1 MSLFKFD
8 EDDLFTN
15 TIKAYPEYR
24 FYVQSGSV
32 YINDSVQISGS
43 NTNNIIGVPK
53 GFVSLYEYNIDRPT
67 NNSIFPFIEK
77 DGHRTSF
84 KTVSKTSYNTSL
96 LFGNTS
102 DGSYNLS
109 SSISRYYYDSS
120 ARSRLFALKNTL
132 NEYAILSPH
141 YQYSSSFGDKNTQTV
156 NLISIPS
163 ILYGSKIKKGSMSL
177 KYYVTGTLI
186 GELQD
191 KNYNG
196 ELVQVGPEGSTGSGS
211 VAGVCLYREG
221 LIVLTGSWDL
231 DSNSIKTDPTT
242 PGPSK
247 WIHFN
252 YGANDGNSPALTTL
266 SASFAMDYKGT
277 TCTQTLTMFAHAP
290 YGELNH
296 SNNPTF
302 YDSSE
307 AQVAETG
314 SVQFLESPKKIKNVV
329 YSQFLDEE
337 PRFTKTTYISKIA
350 IYDED
355 KNLIGIAKVA
365 TPVRKTEE
373 KQYTFKLKI
382 DI

>member
-1 MSLFKFD
+1 MSLYKFD

-15 TIKAYPEYR
+15 TIEAYPEYS
-24 FYVQSGSV
+24 FYVQSGSI
-32 YINDSVQISGS
+32 YINLAPHLSGA
-43 NTNNIIGVPK
+43 NTDNIIGVPK
-53 GFVSLYEYNIDRPT
+53 GYISLYEYNIDRPSG
-67 NNSIFPFIEK
+67 NSIYPFIER
-77 DGHRTSF
+77 DGHKVTF
-84 KTVSKTSYNTSL
+84 KTVSAAEYNTGL
-96 LFGNTS
+96 LPGDVDT
-102 DGSYNLS
+102 GTYNMS
-109 SSISRYYYDSS
+109 ASITRYYINS
-120 ARSRLFALKNTL
+120 ADNYRLLALKNTL
-132 NEYAILSPH
+132 NDNAIYSPH
-141 YQYSSSFGDKNTQTV
+141 YQFSSSFGDKNNQIV

-177 KYYVTGTLI
+177 RYYISGSLV

-196 ELVQVGPEGSTGSGS
+196 ELIQVGPEGSTGSGS
-211 VAGVCLYREG
+211 VAGVCLYRQG

-231 DSNSIKTDPTT
+231 DSNTIDTDTT
-242 PGPSK
+242 GTSK

-252 YGANDGNSPALTTL
+252 YGANDNNTINATTL

-277 TCTQTLTMFAHAP
+277 THTQVLTMFAHAP

-296 SNNPTF
+296 SNNPTYF
-302 YDSSE
+302 DSSDL
-307 AQVAETG
+307 QGTTSG
-314 SVQFLESPKKIKNVV
+314 SLQYIEQPRKIKNVV
-329 YSQFLDEE
+329 YSQFDDEE
-337 PRFTKTTYISKIA
+337 PRFEKTTYISKIA